1 MITTIRSKIGV
12 TLALVLAA
20 VSFAPAALADPPQLQ
35 LRRHAPDV
43 QVKEDPLLARGHYVQ
58 SDGAATIKDDPLLAR
73 GHDVFSGGAATLV
86 NGREGTDGSQPQ
98 LSVTDNPVLLRGYG
112 GTEPRGGDAQLVRGD
127 RPDGFQPQLRGVQP
141 SVSIASTDG
150 TDWVAAGS
158 GLGIGVALSALML
171 GAWAVSRRGRLAHS

>member
-20 VSFAPAALADPPQLQ
+20 VSFAPAALADPPQLRYA
-35 LRRHAPDV
+35 LDV
-43 QVKEDPLLARGHYVQ
+43 QVKEDPLLARGH
-58 SDGAATIKDDPLLAR
+58 
-73 GHDVFSGGAATLV
+73 DVFSSGAATLV